1 VFHVIT
7 DEGWREAMIE
17 IESLRAQ
24 MVSGTLLPAERER
37 VRKKLSGRLF
47 RLGYLIK
54 PMGEA

>member
-1 VFHVIT
+1 VIT
-7 DEGWREAMIE
+7 DEDWREAIIE

-24 MVSGTLLPAERER
+24 MVSDTLLSAERER

-47 RLGYLIK
+47 RLGYRIK

>member
-1 VFHVIT
+1 MIT
-7 DEGWREAMIE
+7 DEDWREAIIE

-24 MVSGTLLPAERER
+24 MVSDTLLSAERER

-47 RLGYLIK
+47 RLGYRIK